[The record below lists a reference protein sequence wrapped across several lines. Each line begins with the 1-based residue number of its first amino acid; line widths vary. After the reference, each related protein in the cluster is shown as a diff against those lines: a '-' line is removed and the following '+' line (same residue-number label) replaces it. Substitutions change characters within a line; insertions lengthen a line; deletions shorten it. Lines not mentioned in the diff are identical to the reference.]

1 MRLNV
6 IGAAIVAAAG
16 AAVIGGAPATATG
29 SQDPAAAVRQEILA
43 GGRDSGAVATLDGGW
58 NRCPAGYFCIFD
70 GYDGSGRMAYF
81 RTGSPN
87 LGQQGMD
94 KKASSQTNRSRWTF
108 AMYEGCNYT
117 GRVGYHPAGS
127 QYNLSPW
134 GGDNFDSS
142 LRRV

>member
-6 IGAAIVAAAG
+6 IGAAMLAATG
-16 AAVIGGAPATATG
+16 TAVIGGAPAMAAG
-29 SQDPAAAVRQEILA
+29 NQDPAAAVRQEILA
-43 GGRDSGAVATLDGGW
+43 DSRDSGIVTTLDGGW
-58 NRCPAGYFCIFD
+58 NRCPGGYFCIFD
-70 GYDGSGRMAYF
+70 GYDGTGRMAYF

-87 LGQQGMD
+87 LGLQGMD
-94 KKASSQTNRSRWTF
+94 KTASSQTNRSPWTF
-108 AMYEGCNYT
+108 AMYEGYNYT

-134 GGDNFDSS
+134 GSDNSVSS